1 MRQACS
7 AHRSR
12 RRARRCS
19 RPPSCTGTARPP
31 HGRAARSRAP
41 RPSCPPLGC
50 RRAARTA
57 LTPPSALSAGAQNP
71 GTALC
76 VRVHGPPPTW
86 ARQRRLRG
94 STRDAP
100 RFDLLRVRAV
110 NPHPN
115 AGQTCARARRPSTT
129 WARPRRPGPRRSW
142 WSLASTATPARTRR
156 TAPGAALSRP
166 QVPWVAP
173 HQSVYPNPRRT
184 APGAT
189 LSLPQTHWFAQRE
202 SWGYPEP
209 TIL

>member
-115 AGQTCARARRPSTT
+115 AGQTCARAQ
-129 WARPRRPGPRRSW
+129 AINNLGAAKAPGPAPQLVEFGVNSHPSAHKEDGSW
-142 WSLASTATPARTRR
+142 CGPVATP
-156 TAPGAALSRP
+156 GALGITTSVG
-166 QVPWVAP
+166 VP
-173 HQSVYPNPRRT
+173 
-184 APGAT
+184 
-189 LSLPQTHWFAQRE
+189 
-202 SWGYPEP
+202 
-209 TIL
+209 